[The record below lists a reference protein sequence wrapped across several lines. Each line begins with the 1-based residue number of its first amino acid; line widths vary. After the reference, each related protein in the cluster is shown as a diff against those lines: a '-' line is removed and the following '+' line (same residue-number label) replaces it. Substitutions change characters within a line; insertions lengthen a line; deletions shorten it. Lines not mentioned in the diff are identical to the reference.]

1 MQSGRPQRSKSL
13 ICDCAFRF
21 GVLDSFLMSVFT
33 QGICLA
39 QLRSSAFSVHPA
51 HHTKCTKTRRKHE
64 KEKDER
70 ASMHIV
76 PSPVPQHQMA
86 LTRKP
91 SVCLAEVVRFQR
103 PTRQRNSR
111 KGGQGRKNG
120 GFFCF
125 QKRRAGIS
133 FLILGCGRAT
143 PARSPTRWKYLMFV
157 FWRGDS
163 LFVGVCA
170 DFLYG
175 VSVDTREKQTA
186 NHKSEICSPLRVF
199 DPRLNR
205 IFLAPSCSAPEHYRS
220 DYEMKHITS
229 YL

>member
-111 KGGQGRKNG
+111 KGGQGRKEVDEWRHMRKDQD
-120 GFFCF
+120 FALRAYDLSV
-125 QKRRAGIS
+125 QKSISFHSQIGIS
-133 FLILGCGRAT
+133 I
-143 PARSPTRWKYLMFV
+143 PYWV
-157 FWRGDS
+157 FGDR
-163 LFVGVCA
+163 F
-170 DFLYG
+170 
-175 VSVDTREKQTA
+175 
-186 NHKSEICSPLRVF
+186 
-199 DPRLNR
+199 
-205 IFLAPSCSAPEHYRS
+205 
-220 DYEMKHITS
+220 
-229 YL
+229 